1 MTLQVANMFDG
12 VKGMPAKVCLGL
24 SALIMFVYAL
34 NLIFFADCYT
44 TNGAGASVDMES
56 GVWTA
61 SGACFALFSN
71 NAATDHENFGRGAEA
86 LQLAGTLMLGLFL
99 GNMLILNEGAKGKWS
114 LMIPGLIGFGVMLII
129 MVMGMDE
136 LPSKMS
142 VGQTLRSRRR
152 FGFARG
158 WRDRVGRVHF
168 FDPARRRLRRRREA
182 VQAECH
188 FHQRNHGERQRG
200 FQHPY

>member
-71 NAATDHENFGRGAEA
+71 NAATDHENFGRGAA
-86 LQLAGTLMLGLFL
+86 QNF
-99 GNMLILNEGAKGKWS
+99 
-114 LMIPGLIGFGVMLII
+114 IG
-129 MVMGMDE
+129 
-136 LPSKMS
+136 
-142 VGQTLRSRRR
+142 
-152 FGFARG
+152 
-158 WRDRVGRVHF
+158 
-168 FDPARRRLRRRREA
+168 
-182 VQAECH
+182 
-188 FHQRNHGERQRG
+188 
-200 FQHPY
+200 